1 MGKSNSKKQR
11 KEEALLIKQQRELE
25 QREAEKRLNRIGAI
39 VTSVA
44 VLVIV
49 LVVGAYFSINALL
62 DNGYFLRK
70 NTAITSENYEI
81 DNAQFS
87 YFLYEEYRDF
97 VNENYEKLSEMGLK
111 ADKSLKKQKSHFGD
125 GTWYEHFSSLASK
138 NLAKTL
144 SLCEAAKENGVALTE
159 SEKKEIDYIIDE
171 MKADAKGGQKS
182 ETEYFSYMYGR
193 GVTEKDIRT
202 CLEIELLAKKYKDTL
217 YDNFNITDNEYK
229 DICNK
234 SPEKYSVAPV
244 LKYTF
249 KYEEFYKD
257 LSDKSSIAKIEEA
270 FYSDIIKDYKENY
283 DTELNR
289 DLIDMLV
296 VSNMTSSYSFGD
308 DETVDKFAFKVG
320 AKKDDFHLE
329 KNDKGCTV
337 YILKSDVSVNDE
349 PTANIKVIY
358 SSNNTYGSEEYANKF
373 LTDLSEEIKESDN
386 ISARFSTAASLYSE
400 DLKTKATYG
409 EMNNVGN
416 ASLDS
421 TVSEWVF
428 AKGRKK
434 GDTEIIKG
442 NEGFYLVLYED
453 AGLPVYK
460 ANILKEKFDEYFVAL
475 TKECEAKYSI
485 EINEKNIAKI
495 SL

>member
-1 MGKSNSKKQR
+1 MGKTNSKRTK
-11 KEEALLIKQQRELE
+11 KEQALLLRQQKE
-25 QREAEKRLNRIGAI
+25 QERQAAEKRLNRIGAI
-39 VTSVA
+39 VTGAA

-70 NTAITSENYEI
+70 NTALTSQSYEI
-81 DNAQFS
+81 NNAQFS

-97 VNENYEKLSEMGLK
+97 INENYEELSEMGLS

-144 SLCEAAKENGVALTE
+144 SLCEAARENGVALGETE
-159 SEKKEIDYIIDE
+159 EKEIDYIIDE
-171 MKADAKGGQKS
+171 MKADAKGSKRS

-193 GVTEKDIRT
+193 GVTEKDVRS
-202 CLEIELLAKKYKDTL
+202 CLQIELLAKKYKDTL
-217 YDNFNITDNEYK
+217 YNNFDITDKEYK
-229 DICNK
+229 EIYK
-234 SPEKYSVAPV
+234 KTPEKYSVAPV

-249 KYEEFYKD
+249 KYDEFYKN
-257 LSDKSSIAKIEEA
+257 LSDKSSVKDIEDA

-289 DLIDMLV
+289 ELIDMLV
-296 VSNMTSSYSFGD
+296 ISNMTGSYSFGD
-308 DETVDKFAFKVG
+308 NERVDKFAFKAD
-320 AKKDDFHLE
+320 AKKDDFYLE
-329 KNDKGCTV
+329 KSDKDCTV
-337 YILKSDVSVNDE
+337 YILKSDISVNDE
-349 PTANIKVIY
+349 VTANIKVIY
-358 SSNNTYGSEEYANKF
+358 STNNSYGGEEYTQSF
-373 LTDLSEEIKESDN
+373 LNNLSDEIMESDN

-400 DLKTKATYG
+400 DLEGKKNFG
-409 EMNNVGN
+409 EKKN
-416 ASLDS
+416 ANAALLET

-442 NEGFYLVLYED
+442 NEGFYLVLYEGK
-453 AGLPVYK
+453 GLEAYK
-460 ANILKEKFDEYFVAL
+460 ANIFEEKFGEYFDAL
-475 TKECEAKYSI
+475 TKEFEAKYPTK
-485 EINEKNIAKI
+485 INEKNIAKI